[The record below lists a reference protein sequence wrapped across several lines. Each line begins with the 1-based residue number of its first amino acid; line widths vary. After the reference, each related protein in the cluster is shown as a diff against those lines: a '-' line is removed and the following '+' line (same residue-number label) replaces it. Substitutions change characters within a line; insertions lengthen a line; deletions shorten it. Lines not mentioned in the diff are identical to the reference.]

1 AFAAGDRPV
10 GIGADAHAAAL
21 AWMPPGFA
29 AFDTGGVDED
39 AGDAAKATEA
49 VSGDAASAAEGV
61 AVPDE
66 TGQVPADPPAA
77 EGAVDRPAT
86 APADEHPA
94 GSDDNGSETGAA
106 PADEEAG
113 SDTAGPDGIAP
124 PAPVNG
130 HDAAPDPMAI
140 PEFLRRV
147 H

>member
-29 AFDTGGVDED
+29 AFDTGGVHED
-39 AGDAAKATEA
+39 ADGAKAGVAQAAEA
-49 VSGDAASAAEGV
+49 VSGDAASAAEGE
-61 AVPDE
+61 ALPAE
-66 TGQVPADPPAA
+66 TGQVPNDPPVA
-77 EGAVDRPAT
+77 ESAVDRPAT
-86 APADEHPA
+86 APSDEHPA
-94 GSDDNGSETGAA
+94 GS
-106 PADEEAG
+106 
-113 SDTAGPDGIAP
+113 DGIAP

-130 HDAAPDPMAI
+130 HDAPPDPMAI